1 MHHEIND
8 SRAKWVDKLTDKSP
22 TIKCKIIHWK
32 MRKSGKA
39 DKGGWIL
46 ATASLKVQNLPRRR
60 HFLTQSTEVDE
71 QNSLISWKIT
81 SRHDFEEFHNRES
94 DGGEAWG
101 SWPRVW
107 FRRIEGAAAEP
118 DFFRAPV
125 LCLASSLA
133 PPSSDGHGQHW
144 PLDEAFILTKRQE
157 REREGLQLKGDIGH
171 GSHAGVGTMAHVALE
186 STTHPVESMCVST
199 RGRRKRDVGESE
211 SSPRGSVGQ
220 TQRIRARALPT
231 TPPRYEPIHIRGRF
245 TTGSGWDSSSLPSQR
260 FKIVEVSYL

>member
-107 FRRIEGAAAEP
+107 FRRIEGAARLLLSQISFEP
-118 DFFRAPV
+118 RCYVWLPPWRHHLQMVMVNIGLWMKHSFWQRGKRERGFAAQRWYRARQPRWRWHNGARGAGIHNTPRGIHV
-125 LCLASSLA
+125 CVDA
-133 PPSSDGHGQHW
+133 
-144 PLDEAFILTKRQE
+144 RQE
-157 REREGLQLKGDIGH
+157 KEGRWRVWK
-171 GSHAGVGTMAHVALE
+171 
-186 STTHPVESMCVST
+186 
-199 RGRRKRDVGESE
+199 
-211 SSPRGSVGQ
+211 
-220 TQRIRARALPT
+220 LPT
-231 TPPRYEPIHIRGRF
+231 RKCGADATN
-245 TTGSGWDSSSLPSQR
+245 
-260 FKIVEVSYL
+260 

>member
-81 SRHDFEEFHNRES
+81 SRHDSQEFWS
-94 DGGEAWG
+94 DWRDDAADLDPKQWRWWRCWWWWRWARFLWSPGAMFDFLVGAPIPRW
-101 SWPRVW
+101 SWSTLVCGW
-107 FRRIEGAAAEP
+107 SIH
-118 DFFRAPV
+118 
-125 LCLASSLA
+125 SSKEWT
-133 PPSSDGHGQHW
+133 SW
-144 PLDEAFILTKRQE
+144 E
-157 REREGLQLKGDIGH
+157 R
-171 GSHAGVGTMAHVALE
+171 
-186 STTHPVESMCVST
+186 
-199 RGRRKRDVGESE
+199 
-211 SSPRGSVGQ
+211 
-220 TQRIRARALPT
+220 
-231 TPPRYEPIHIRGRF
+231 
-245 TTGSGWDSSSLPSQR
+245 
-260 FKIVEVSYL
+260 